1 MSRQVQLSES
11 CEGADDYKGTL
22 VRLSEHCRI
31 VICRDAKQWV
41 VQTRD
46 GQRAG
51 AARWTGRGY
60 AQTQEGLLRVLRHL
74 QRLSDDTE
82 ALIRSTFPQHIRL
95 SKQQDLNP

>member
-11 CEGADDYKGTL
+11 CEGADGYRGTL

-74 QRLSDDTE
+74 QRLSEE
-82 ALIRSTFPQHIRL
+82 AEAKIRGSFPQHIRQN
-95 SKQQDLNP
+95 SEQYSQS